1 MTLSLCS
8 SVSFKRYVELFTSM
22 PVDASCILVLIQ
34 CRDREW
40 NGNDE
45 FKEAWAREAAQR
57 CLRQGFAVLRVPTE
71 NWIDLKRRRPEL
83 FTRLFDQKQDKQHVI
98 CSINYIYCL
107 CPLLQKVH
115 NALITADGDNVHT
128 VLEDEG
134 FEIELPPGTT
144 RISTDLYV
152 VCEASSNIGV
162 NVTPQT
168 LRLIYG
174 AYSEPV
180 VWCGFNMKS
189 QSTGSKAVIGDVHNL
204 LVLGRCLDRLKL
216 WHIDQSYK
224 ALRSPFFALCQ
235 RNHICFGA
243 LRHRS
248 QCCDSSCGDSMPM
261 SAQDYKPEPT
271 FPGRVQH
278 SAKERWDVHRALGA
292 ALQSTS
298 KVRGPQ
304 VPTDVVCLRCFRFL
318 PEDDPVLTLSIK
330 RDLEILR
337 SQLETQQNVRD
348 CCKLQMLVE
357 GDVTSRR
364 PSLDKAFGVL
374 RAEINCRQEQIEHEV
389 MNWCHN
395 KGWLRNEKKQWT
407 VLAMVQR
414 GLKVH
419 ESGDHLTCLHH
430 KQQLHTFDNCVFHY
444 TEKKCFHRD
453 EAPSLEDLA
462 ANIENEHTDT
472 VIGETAVLERFYG
485 YLHFLEV
492 FFNIVIANSCCK
504 NSIMSQTPKWT
515 QIG

>member
-1 MTLSLCS
+1 
-8 SVSFKRYVELFTSM
+8 M

-98 CSINYIYCL
+98 CSINYIYYL

-115 NALITADGDNVHT
+115 DALITADGDNVHA

-189 QSTGSKAVIGDVHNL
+189 QSTGSKAVIGDAHNL
-204 LVLGRCLDRLKL
+204 LVLGRCLERLKL

-261 SAQDYKPEPT
+261 SAEDYKPEPT

-304 VPTDVVCLRCFRFL
+304 VPTDVVCLRCLRFL
-318 PEDDPVLTLSIK
+318 PEDDPVLTPSIK
-330 RDLEILR
+330 RDLKTLR
-337 SQLETQQNVRD
+337 SELETRQNARD

-364 PSLDKAFGVL
+364 PCLDKAFGVL
-374 RAEINCRQEQIEHEV
+374 RAEVDCRQEQTEHEV

-419 ESGDHLTCLHH
+419 ESGEYLTCLHH

-444 TEKKCFHRD
+444 TEK
-453 EAPSLEDLA
+453 
-462 ANIENEHTDT
+462 N
-472 VIGETAVLERFYG
+472 
-485 YLHFLEV
+485 V
-492 FFNIVIANSCCK
+492 FTLTK
-504 NSIMSQTPKWT
+504 HQL
-515 QIG
+515 

>member
-1 MTLSLCS
+1 
-8 SVSFKRYVELFTSM
+8 M
-22 PVDASCILVLIQ
+22 PVDSSCILVLLQ

-45 FKEAWAREAAQR
+45 LKEAWAWEAAQR
-57 CLRQGFAVLRVPTE
+57 CVRQGFGVLRVPTE
-71 NWIDLKRRRPEL
+71 NWRDLKRRQPEL
-83 FTRLFDQKQDKQHVI
+83 FTRLFDQKQNKQHVI
-98 CSINYIYCL
+98 CSINYLHCL
-107 CPLLQKVH
+107 CPLLEKVH
-115 NALITADGDNVHT
+115 HTLTKAKGDNVHT
-128 VLEDEG
+128 VSENKS
-134 FEIELPPGTT
+134 FEILLPPGTT
-144 RISTDLYV
+144 RIGTDLYV
-152 VCEASSNIGV
+152 VCEASSNIGLD
-162 NVTPQT
+162 VTPQS

-189 QSTGSKAVIGDVHNL
+189 QSTGSKAVIGDAYNL
-204 LVLGRCLDRLKL
+204 LVLGQCLERLKL

-248 QCCDSSCGDSMPM
+248 QCCDSSCGDSSPM
-261 SAQDYKPEPT
+261 SVQDYKPEPT
-271 FPGRVQH
+271 FPGRVQYP
-278 SAKERWDVHRALGA
+278 AKERWDVDRALTA

-304 VPTDVVCLRCFRFL
+304 APTDVVCLRCFRFL
-318 PEDDPVLTLSIK
+318 PQDDPVLTPPIK
-330 RDLEILR
+330 RTLR
-337 SQLETQQNVRD
+337 TLRNELETQQHARD

-357 GDVTSRR
+357 GDITSRR
-364 PSLDKAFGVL
+364 PCLDKAFGVL
-374 RAEINCRQEQIEHEV
+374 RAEVNSRQEEVEHEV

-395 KGWLRNEKKQWT
+395 KGWLRNEKRQWT

-419 ESGDHLTCLHH
+419 ESGEHLCCLHH

-444 TEKKCFHRD
+444 TEKRCFHRD

-462 ANIENEHTDT
+462 ANIENEHADT
-472 VIGETAVLERFYG
+472 VMDETAILERFYG
-485 YLHFLEV
+485 HLRILEV
-492 FFNIVIANSCCK
+492 FFNTVMANFCCE
-504 NSIMSQTPKWT
+504 SATMS
-515 QIG
+515 